1 MTYGIREAT
10 VDDADDLAQ
19 LRWRMR
25 VEKRPFEGDYE
36 EYRRGFARWW
46 VDRQGR
52 TRAVVG
58 TDAGRVVGMGFLAV
72 VNRVPDP
79 GALQR
84 QHGDVQ
90 SVFVLPE
97 HRGQGLGSR
106 IVTALV
112 EVARETACDRV
123 NVHSGRRAI
132 EVYERLGFEHAHHLM
147 NLDLRA

>member
-36 EYRRGFARWW
+36 EYRQGFARWW

-58 TDAGRVVGMGFLAV
+58 TDGGRVVGMGFLAV

-79 GALQR
+79 GALER

-90 SVFVLPE
+90 SVFPRPGERV
-97 HRGQGLGSR
+97 RGQR
-106 IVTALV
+106 
-112 EVARETACDRV
+112 AR
-123 NVHSGRRAI
+123 
-132 EVYERLGFEHAHHLM
+132 
-147 NLDLRA
+147 